1 MFELFSNQKT
11 APIVLPK
18 KAGICIRLAASDLR
32 KNLLRLSGKN
42 EGFSLE
48 ENCTQNA
55 ILIQTDPTVAS
66 LCEEGYCVEV
76 TDNAVQIVGKDDLG
90 TVYGIYTFATKCL
103 GIDPLYHF
111 TDIFPA
117 TTESLYLASTQI
129 CSNPATAR
137 FRGWFV
143 NDEDF
148 LLGFAPSGAKRN
160 INYNH
165 DFFKE
170 VITTDMMDVIC
181 ESALRLGMNTII
193 PCSFVDIL
201 NPAEEAIVATCTQR
215 GLYISQHHQ
224 EPVGVSHF
232 AAENYMT
239 KHYPEKLVS
248 YVSNPKEMR
257 EIWLTYIQKWA
268 KYEPHVIWQLGLRGR
283 GDRAVW
289 LTDGSVSTSARA
301 RGDIVS
307 NAIADQY
314 RMIEQ
319 TLGHQNFLSTS
330 TLWLEGAELYDQ
342 GYLKIPEK
350 TITVF
355 GDIGNTQLFGS
366 DFYSVKR
373 KKNHQYGI
381 YYHAGFHH
389 EGPHLADGVD
399 PNKMLFC
406 YREAEKYQSL
416 HFSIL
421 NVANIR
427 ELCSSIRL
435 NAAILATSPAAF
447 DIENYYATVYPTLY
461 GKAAEAVIG
470 LEKQYFEAVGDL
482 GKELG
487 SQILSYTDFHYYEYT
502 DLPFPHYPLTDG
514 AIIYMGAHFLGKR
527 LRDKAKPYTTNS
539 QNRLLVQEVY
549 KQSEKKYADL
559 IPLAEALEND
569 IPPEARFHYRYA
581 YIFKILLMRNI
592 TRFALCAS
600 KMSMGEEV
608 EKNRA
613 ECLNCLESLLAGRK
627 EFEQGKWKNWF
638 SCDDRRRI
646 LELIGDIKEYQYTK

>member
-1 MFELFSNQKT
+1 MFKLFSKDYT
-11 APIVLPK
+11 TPIVLLEGTELSV
-18 KAGICIRLAASDLR
+18 KAAAKDLQR
-32 KNLLRLSGKN
+32 NLLAISGKKV
-42 EGFSLE
+42 GFSITTDDQE
-48 ENCTQNA
+48 TS
-55 ILIQTDPTVAS
+55 ILIQTDA
-66 LCEEGYCVEV
+66 
-76 TDNAVQIVGKDDLG
+76 NAAPPYAESYQVDICDKGVRIVGADALG
-90 TVYGIYTFATKCL
+90 TVYGIYAFATKCL

-117 TTESLYLASTQI
+117 VSESLCLASTQI
-129 CSNPATAR
+129 RSNPATAR

-160 INYNH
+160 INYNQ

-193 PCSFVDIL
+193 PCSFVDII

-232 AAENYMT
+232 AAENYMN
-239 KHYPEKLVS
+239 KNHPEKLVS
-248 YVSNPKEMR
+248 YVANPNEMR
-257 EIWLTYIQKWA
+257 EIWQVYIQKWA
-268 KYEPHVIWQLGLRGR
+268 KYEPHVIWQLGLRGK

-289 LTDGSVSTSARA
+289 QTDDSIKSSPKE
-301 RGDIVS
+301 RGEIIS

-314 RMIEQ
+314 GMITK
-319 TLGHQNFLSTS
+319 TLGHENFLSTS

-342 GYLKIPEK
+342 GYLRVPPK

-366 DFYSVKR
+366 DFYSIKR
-373 KKNHQYGI
+373 KKERNYGI

-399 PNKMLFC
+399 PKKMLFC

-416 HFSIL
+416 YFSIL

-447 DIENYYATVYPTLY
+447 DIEHYYATVYPTLY
-461 GKAAEAVIG
+461 GNAAEAVIE

-487 SQILSYTDFHYYEYT
+487 SQILSYTDFHYYEYA

-514 AIIYMGAHFLGKR
+514 ALIYMGAHFLGKR
-527 LRDKAKPYTTNS
+527 LRDKAKPYTTNPK
-539 QNRLLVQEVY
+539 NRLLVQEVY
-549 KQSEKKYADL
+549 KQSEAKYTAL
-559 IPLAEALEND
+559 IPKAEALESN
-569 IPPEARFHYRYA
+569 IPKEAVFHYRYA
-581 YIFKILLMRNI
+581 YVFKMHIMRNI
-592 TRFALCAS
+592 TRVALCTS
-600 KMSMGEEV
+600 KMSIGEEV

-613 ECLNCLESLLAGRK
+613 ESLCCLEDLLARRK
-627 EFEQGKWKNWF
+627 EFEQGKWENWF

-646 LELIGDIKEYQYTK
+646 RELIRDIKRYQYTK